1 MEEPVYHEKQVK
13 EFCALHAL
21 NNLFQKDDA
30 FLKSELDAVCY
41 SLAPKVW
48 FNPHKSLLGLGN
60 YDVNVLIAVLQN
72 KGYQTIWFDQRKN
85 PNCLQLSKIFG
96 FIMNI
101 PNDYH
106 IGYIRLPLQRRHWIA
121 IRKVGNCYYNLDSK
135 LKEPLAIGQEAE
147 LISYL
152 QQKLSHKDNQLFV
165 VVPSDVHDWQ
175 IDSVSASCDPSSS
188 ESR

>member
-1 MEEPVYHEKQVK
+1 MLFHDYLLQVK

-72 KGYQTIWFDQRKN
+72 KGYQTIWFDQRK
-85 PNCLQLSKIFG
+85 
-96 FIMNI
+96 
-101 PNDYH
+101 
-106 IGYIRLPLQRRHWIA
+106 
-121 IRKVGNCYYNLDSK
+121 
-135 LKEPLAIGQEAE
+135 
-147 LISYL
+147 
-152 QQKLSHKDNQLFV
+152 
-165 VVPSDVHDWQ
+165 
-175 IDSVSASCDPSSS
+175 
-188 ESR
+188 